1 MILGDDNNDD
11 VAGDDEDNDDDFD
24 ENDGDDKERYC
35 VQREES
41 PPQPELLD
49 KQSIFAI
56 TIMQKPCH
64 CEYVTFLCWK
74 YIFEDMCYNCDQI
87 MVNIQMINFLR

>member
-11 VAGDDEDNDDDFD
+11 VADNDEDNDDDFD

-41 PPQPELLD
+41 P
-49 KQSIFAI
+49 I
-56 TIMQKPCH
+56 
-64 CEYVTFLCWK
+64 
-74 YIFEDMCYNCDQI
+74 
-87 MVNIQMINFLR
+87 

>member
-1 MILGDDNNDD
+1 MIDNNDD
-11 VAGDDEDNDDDFD
+11 VADDDEDNDDDFD

-41 PPQPELLD
+41 PPSRNFWTNRVSL
-49 KQSIFAI
+49 
-56 TIMQKPCH
+56 QKPCH

-74 YIFEDMCYNCDQI
+74 DIFVDMCHSCDQI
-87 MVNIQMINFLR
+87 LVNI

>member
-11 VAGDDEDNDDDFD
+11 VADDDEDNDDDFD

-41 PPQPELLD
+41 PYPELLD
-49 KQSIFAI
+49 KQSIFGI
-56 TIMQKPCH
+56 TIMQKPCL
-64 CEYVTFLCWK
+64 CEYVTLLCWK
-74 YIFEDMCYNCDQI
+74 DIFDFVDMCHNFDQI
-87 MVNIQMINFLR
+87 MVNI